1 MDHYDHSKKNSEILA
16 FLTLSSL
23 NLTYMQTKTPLTL
36 PFILFPLQRKKY
48 ILQKVKTNLTP
59 LQTLR
64 DKAY

>member
-1 MDHYDHSKKNSEILA
+1 MDHYDHSKKTLKYYH

-23 NLTYMQTKTPLTL
+23 NLTHMQTKTPLTL

-64 DKAY
+64 DKAC